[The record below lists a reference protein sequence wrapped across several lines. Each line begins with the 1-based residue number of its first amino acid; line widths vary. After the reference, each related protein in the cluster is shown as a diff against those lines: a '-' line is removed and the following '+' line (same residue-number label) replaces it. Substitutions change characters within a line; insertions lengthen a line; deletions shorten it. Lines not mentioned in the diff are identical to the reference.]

1 MKILFVASEVA
12 PFAKTGGLADVTG
25 SLPHELKRRG
35 HDVRII
41 MPFYKAVTKGEFLIR
56 KNRKSVEIPLGGS
69 LYKGLLRHTLSADI
83 PVYLL
88 ENKELFHRDYLYG
101 APEGDYADNH
111 LRFAFFCR
119 GVLEIMKRMDYRP
132 DVIHCHDWQTAL
144 IPILLKFEFAHD
156 PFFADMAVIF
166 TIHNLA
172 YQGLFPVAS
181 LEAMGLDNSYFD
193 IERLEFFGNVNL
205 MKGGILT
212 ADLVNTVSETYCEE
226 ILTEEQGCGLNG
238 VLLTRHDALS
248 GILNGID
255 YSLWDPATD
264 REISCNYTAS
274 ALAGK
279 AADKKDLQKSF
290 GLKPDANIPLVGMVS
305 RMIAQKGFDLI
316 ESLLPDFAAEK
327 LQLVVIGSG
336 DAKYVKIFND
346 IRAQGA
352 GNIALYE
359 GFDPALARK
368 VYAGSDI
375 FLMPSHFEP
384 CGLGQLIAL
393 RYGAVPVVRKTGG
406 LKDTIVDELD
416 NCKEP
421 NGFSFVEY
429 KPAAL
434 WEALMRALQTYR
446 IKERWKKIVRRGMNS
461 NFSWTQS
468 ALKYEEL
475 YCRGLARKGVKSW
488 IRKTTNSSN

>member
-25 SLPHELKRRG
+25 SLPQELKRRG

-41 MPFYKAVTKGEFLIR
+41 MPFYKTVAKGEYLIR
-56 KNRKSVEIPLGGS
+56 KNRKSVEVQLGGS
-69 LYKGLLRHTLSADI
+69 LYKGLLRQTLLADI

-88 ENKELFHRDYLYG
+88 ENKEFFHRDHLYG
-101 APEGDYADNH
+101 PPSGDYSDNH

-119 GVLEIMKRMDYRP
+119 GVLELLKRMDYRP

-144 IPILLKFEFAHD
+144 IPLLLKYEYVGD

-172 YQGLFPVAS
+172 YQGIFPVAA
-181 LEAMGLDNSYFD
+181 LKAMGLDNSYFD
-193 IERLEFFGNVNL
+193 IGRLEYFGNVNL
-205 MKGGILT
+205 IKGGILS

-238 VLLTRHDALS
+238 VLLMRRDALS

-255 YSLWDPATD
+255 YSHWDPATD
-264 REISCNYTAS
+264 RAIFRNYTAT

-279 AADKKDLQKSF
+279 AADKKALQNLF
-290 GLKPDANIPLVGMVS
+290 GLTPDANIPLVGMVS

-316 ESLLPDFAAEK
+316 EPLLPDFAAGK

-346 IRAQGA
+346 IHAQGA
-352 GNIALYE
+352 GNIALHE
-359 GFDPALARK
+359 VFDPALARK
-368 VYAGSDI
+368 IYAGSDI

-406 LKDTIVDELD
+406 LKDTIVDEMD
-416 NCKEP
+416 NAKEP

-429 KPAAL
+429 TPAAL
-434 WEALMRALQTYR
+434 WEALKRALKAYQN
-446 IKERWKKIVRRGMNS
+446 KERWKKIVRRGMNS
-461 NFSWTQS
+461 DFSWMQS

-475 YCRGLARKGVKSW
+475 YRRGLANKGVKIW
-488 IRKTTNSSN
+488 IRKKTSSLN

>member
-25 SLPHELKRRG
+25 SLPHALKRQG

-41 MPFYKAVTKGEFLIR
+41 MPFYKTVSKGGFLIR
-56 KNRKSVEIPLGGS
+56 KNRKSVEVPLGGS

-88 ENKELFHRDYLYG
+88 ENKELFHRDHLYG
-101 APEGDYADNH
+101 GPAGDYADNH

-119 GVLEIMKRMDYRP
+119 GVLELLKRMDYRP

-144 IPILLKFEFAHD
+144 IPLLLKYEFAGD

-172 YQGLFPVAS
+172 YQGIFPAA
-181 LEAMGLDNSYFD
+181 LLGAMGLDRSFFD

-212 ADLVNTVSETYCEE
+212 ADQVNTVSESYCEE

-238 VLLTRHDALS
+238 VLLRRRDDLS

-255 YSLWDPATD
+255 YSLWDPAYD
-264 REISCNYTAS
+264 RDISRNYTPS

-279 AADKKDLQKSF
+279 AADKKALQILF
-290 GLKPDANIPLVGMVS
+290 GLTPDANVPLVGMVS

-316 ESLLPDFAAEK
+316 EPLLPDLAAAK

-336 DAKYVKIFND
+336 DAKYAKIFND
-346 IRAQGA
+346 IRAKGA
-352 GNIALYE
+352 RGIALHE
-359 GFDPALARK
+359 GFDSSLARK
-368 VYAGSDI
+368 IYAGSDI

-406 LKDTIVDELD
+406 LKDTIFDETD
-416 NCKEP
+416 NGKEP
-421 NGFSFVEY
+421 NGFSFVDY
-429 KPAAL
+429 TPAAL
-434 WEALMRALQTYR
+434 WEALMRSLEAYR
-446 IKERWKKIVRRGMNS
+446 DKERWKKLIRRGMIAD
-461 NFSWTQS
+461 FSWTQS
-468 ALKYEEL
+468 AVKYEQL
-475 YCRGLARKGVKSW
+475 YRQGLAKKGVKAW
-488 IRKTTNSSN
+488 MRK